1 MNQCRLQ
8 VRIGMA
14 MRLRRENL
22 GFSQEAFADHI
33 SMHRAYY
40 GALERGEK
48 NVQLKTLERVAA
60 GMKLTAGELVS
71 SAEMVL

>member
-14 MRLRRENL
+14 MRLRRKNL